1 MTHHILNVLS
11 IHTASR
17 MESNGIK
24 GRIHVSESTATELI
38 AMDCSSWLTPREDKV
53 HAKGKGL
60 MQTYWVLVPEE
71 SSTTRLSSSNG
82 SSTHGGDSTRAEDDP
97 ESIIAMVSRS
107 SSSNNNGGS
116 TATGGAEHRSSSIKS
131 MPTLNEE

>member
-1 MTHHILNVLS
+1 
-11 IHTASR
+11 

-71 SSTTRLSSSNG
+71 SRTRLSSSNG
-82 SSTHGGDSTRAEDDP
+82 SSTHGDSTRAEDDP
-97 ESIIAMVSRS
+97 ESIIAMVRS
-107 SSSNNNGGS
+107 LSSNSNG
-116 TATGGAEHRSSSIKS
+116 AGAEHRASSIAS

>member
-1 MTHHILNVLS
+1 
-11 IHTASR
+11 
-17 MESNGIK
+17 
-24 GRIHVSESTATELI
+24 
-38 AMDCSSWLTPREDKV
+38 MDCSSWLTPREDKV

-71 SSTTRLSSSNG
+71 SRTRLSSSNG

-97 ESIIAMVSRS
+97 ESIIAMVRS
-107 SSSNNNGGS
+107 LSSNSNG
-116 TATGGAEHRSSSIKS
+116 AGAEHRASSIAS

>member
-1 MTHHILNVLS
+1 
-11 IHTASR
+11 

-24 GRIHVSESTATELI
+24 GKIHISESTATELI

-71 SSTTRLSSSNG
+71 SRARLSSSNG
-82 SSTHGGDSTRAEDDP
+82 SSTQGDSTRAEDDP
-97 ESIIAMVSRS
+97 ESIIAMVRS
-107 SSSNNNGGS
+107 SSGGGG
-116 TATGGAEHRSSSIKS
+116 AGGAEHRASSITS

>member
-1 MTHHILNVLS
+1 
-11 IHTASR
+11 

-60 MQTYWVLVPEE
+60 MQTYWLLVPED
-71 SSTTRLSSSNG
+71 SRTRLSSSNG

-97 ESIIAMVSRS
+97 ESIIAMVRS
-107 SSSNNNGGS
+107 PSSSNVGV
-116 TATGGAEHRSSSIKS
+116 AGGAEHRSSSITP